1 MDCELIASSYKHKW
15 QHYTFLCDVQ
25 SSRIQLTE
33 MKCYDGKMPLMR
45 HLKWAYE
52 EHPHALIVGETGSGK
67 TYALMSF
74 IEAVAKSGAALVV
87 IDAKNADLSGLAG
100 YLPEVYS
107 GSADIKEQVIKF
119 YEDMLDRME
128 SMKRC
133 ADYEPGRNYRALG
146 FQARFMIFDEY
157 VAYLSMLQKKEAEE
171 VISYL
176 QKIVLL
182 GRQAGFFVILS
193 CQRPDAKYLPDGVR
207 DQFGLRIALGAM
219 TDSGYTMMFGTTE
232 KQFITKDIKGRGYVG
247 LWDGVITEFYAPY
260 VPSDH
265 HFRESIGVAYAGAHA
280 GGTSGKLF
288 PASAESVASPAP
300 RAVGDKAQRGQGEA

>member
-1 MDCELIASSYKHKW
+1 MQIFPVW
-15 QHYTFLCDVQ
+15 
-25 SSRIQLTE
+25 R
-33 MKCYDGKMPLMR
+33 
-45 HLKWAYE
+45 
-52 EHPHALIVGETGSGK
+52 
-67 TYALMSF
+67 
-74 IEAVAKSGAALVV
+74 
-87 IDAKNADLSGLAG
+87 G

-232 KQFITKDIKGRGYVG
+232 KQFITKRHQRTWLCRALGWRNNRVLRAICAVGSSFQREYRRCLRRGARGRNVRQAFPGERGEVQALPRARSETKRSEGRAKRKLGSGEQGKSGRRRSRLPRDPRHVTRGYTFHTRCV
-247 LWDGVITEFYAPY
+247 T
-260 VPSDH
+260 
-265 HFRESIGVAYAGAHA
+265 
-280 GGTSGKLF
+280 K
-288 PASAESVASPAP
+288 AENMRV
-300 RAVGDKAQRGQGEA
+300 

>member
-1 MDCELIASSYKHKW
+1 
-15 QHYTFLCDVQ
+15 
-25 SSRIQLTE
+25 
-33 MKCYDGKMPLMR
+33 
-45 HLKWAYE
+45 
-52 EHPHALIVGETGSGK
+52 
-67 TYALMSF
+67 
-74 IEAVAKSGAALVV
+74 
-87 IDAKNADLSGLAG
+87 
-100 YLPEVYS
+100 
-107 GSADIKEQVIKF
+107 
-119 YEDMLDRME
+119 
-128 SMKRC
+128 
-133 ADYEPGRNYRALG
+133 
-146 FQARFMIFDEY
+146 MIFDEY

-265 HFRESIGVAYAGAHA
+265 HFRESDRSLLTPGRTRAER
-280 GGTSGKLF
+280 
-288 PASAESVASPAP
+288 PASFSRRARRASQALP
-300 RAVGDKAQRGQGEA
+300 RARSETKRSEGRAKRKLGSGEQGKRRDGAAVSRVTPGM

>member
-1 MDCELIASSYKHKW
+1 
-15 QHYTFLCDVQ
+15 
-25 SSRIQLTE
+25 
-33 MKCYDGKMPLMR
+33 
-45 HLKWAYE
+45 
-52 EHPHALIVGETGSGK
+52 
-67 TYALMSF
+67 
-74 IEAVAKSGAALVV
+74 
-87 IDAKNADLSGLAG
+87 
-100 YLPEVYS
+100 
-107 GSADIKEQVIKF
+107 
-119 YEDMLDRME
+119 
-128 SMKRC
+128 
-133 ADYEPGRNYRALG
+133 
-146 FQARFMIFDEY
+146 MIFDEY

-232 KQFITKDIKGRGYVG
+232 KRFITKDIKGRGYVG

-260 VPSDH
+260 VPPDH
-265 HFRESIGVAYAGAHA
+265 HFRESIGAAYAGAHA